1 MRLRLTAGIGMR
13 ISAMLTLVALALM
26 VWSLLQP
33 TPLPVMVAMSVGQA
47 LGTIAFG
54 IFGWVVFKDL
64 TRARAERKSLDRI
77 SLVNIQLP
85 PKLRDRQAKA
95 AAEAKA
101 AEPAKT
107 ADEAKVDEPAK
118 PADKPEDAS

>member
-1 MRLRLTAGIGMR
+1 MKLRVSAALGLR
-13 ISAMLTLVALALM
+13 ISAGLTLVALALM
-26 VWSLLQP
+26 VWSLLEP

-77 SLVNIQLP
+77 SLVNIEVP
-85 PKLRDRQAKA
+85 RKHD
-95 AAEAKA
+95 E
-101 AEPAKT
+101 EKT
-107 ADEAKVDEPAK
+107 G
-118 PADKPEDAS
+118 S